1 MMEETLRLFIA
12 IELPDEVRAVLAEAQ
27 RRLQGQGLAVR
38 WVDVAGA
45 HLTLK
50 FLGATPGNRVEAIE
64 AALQRAARLHA
75 PLMLR
80 TAGLGVFPRP
90 NEPRVVWIGV
100 EGDVARL
107 RALHGDVE
115 RYVAPLGYPT
125 EKRPF
130 SPHLTLGRTVKGA
143 TRPEFTK
150 IGTAVAA
157 AEAPPAA
164 MWPVGMVSLMRSE
177 LRPSGAFY
185 TAMAHISLDT
195 PGAAAII
202 PSGISPDTYP
212 NT

>member
-1 MMEETLRLFIA
+1 MEETLRLFIA
-12 IELPDEVRAVLAEAQ
+12 IELPDDVQAVLSDAR
-27 RRLQGQGLAVR
+27 RRLEGHGLAVR

-50 FLGATPGNRVEAIE
+50 FLGATPGHRVEAIE
-64 AALQRAARLHA
+64 AAMQTVARLHA
-75 PLMLR
+75 PFVLR

-107 RALHGDVE
+107 RALHADVE

-143 TRPEFTK
+143 TRPEFAK
-150 IGTAVAA
+150 IGAAVGVAA
-157 AEAPPAA
+157 APPAA
-164 MWPVGMVSLMRSE
+164 MWPVGAVNLIRSE
-177 LRPSGAFY
+177 LRPGGARY
-185 TAMAHISLDT
+185 TAMARISLDT
-195 PGAAAII
+195 PGATAII
-202 PSGISPDTYP
+202 PSGTSPDTSP
-212 NT
+212 DT

>member
-1 MMEETLRLFIA
+1 MDETLRLFIA
-12 IELPDEVRAVLAEAQ
+12 IELPDEVQAVLAEA
-27 RRLQGQGLAVR
+27 RKRLAGRTLAVR

-50 FLGATPGNRVEAIE
+50 FLGATPAHRVEAIKE
-64 AALQRAARLHA
+64 AVQTVARLHA
-75 PLMLR
+75 PFMLR

-100 EGDVARL
+100 EGDVPRL
-107 RALHGDVE
+107 RALHADVE

-143 TRPEFTK
+143 TRPEFAT
-150 IGTAVAA
+150 IGAAVAA

-164 MWPVGMVSLMRSE
+164 MWPVGVISLMRSE
-177 LRPSGAFY
+177 LGPGGARY
-185 TAMAHISLDT
+185 TAMARVNLDT
-195 PGAAAII
+195 PGAPAII
-202 PSGISPDTYP
+202 PSGADPDTS
-212 NT
+212 TAT